1 MKYVVVSH
9 IVILLLVSC
18 CHYYSPFCHGF
29 TIGSNNNNNN
39 KNKVR
44 TNVVLFQEEVQS
56 QPREAVAA
64 SWGQTLLNIA
74 LTSPVWKY
82 WLVPQARANIV
93 KTAEANGIP
102 WNTCYSWLQQQDGPW
117 NDNNTLKLGNN
128 IPLYYQQPFHAYED
142 GNLCWEAA
150 MEQELAS
157 RAVGV
162 RNFPSYGKNGEDAF
176 RDAFDITFTQQC
188 GATTPLPNDA
198 IIVDLGCGTGTS
210 TRRLAMNHPTA
221 SQIIGIDLSPYMIAV
236 GNRLLELAPNNNN
249 WVTSIQPDHRLT
261 LQVGDATNTPLDDAS
276 VDVVHVG
283 LVLHELPIDISKQII
298 NEAHRIL
305 KPNGG
310 QLWISEMDF
319 DSPAF
324 QKQRSN
330 PLLFSLIRSTE
341 PYLDVYADGCYQI
354 RNHVRTKF
362 QKVTIAAATG
372 RHYAM
377 VAIKNTTNEQSCDYQ
392 DKRFRSDGTYAVSDT
407 HLKTWESK
415 K

>member
-1 MKYVVVSH
+1 MKSTILVGYIFWFLVSH
-9 IVILLLVSC
+9 QC
-18 CHYYSPFCHGF
+18 CNGF
-29 TIGSNNNNNN
+29 TTVGHKTVSSRGN
-39 KNKVR
+39 
-44 TNVVLFQEEVQS
+44 TGLFQEEA
-56 QPREAVAA
+56 QPRTGGGLAQ
-64 SWGQTLLNIA
+64 GLLNVA
-74 LTSPVWKY
+74 LASPLWKY

-102 WNTCYSWLQQQDGPW
+102 WNTCLSWLQQQDGPW
-117 NDNNTLKLGNN
+117 NNHHHHLELENVVL
-128 IPLYYQQPFHAYED
+128 PSYYQQPFHAYED

-150 MEQELAS
+150 MEQELAG

-162 RNFPSYGKNGEDAF
+162 RNFPAYGKNGEDAF
-176 RDAFDITFTQQC
+176 REAFDVTFTQQC
-188 GATTPLPNDA
+188 GAFIPLKDDA

-210 TRRLAMNHPTA
+210 TRRLATNHPTA

-236 GNRLLELAPNNNN
+236 GNRLLELAPNQND
-249 WVTSIQPDHRLT
+249 WVTAIQPDDRIA
-261 LQVGDATNTPLDDAS
+261 LQVGDATNTGLNDAS

-341 PYLDVYADGCYQI
+341 PYLDVYADGCFQI
-354 RNHVRTKF
+354 RNHTRTKF

-377 VAIKNTTNEQSCDYQ
+377 VAIKDKDTMIESCDYQ
-392 DKRFRSDGTYAVSDT
+392 DKRFQSDGTYAVGDT